1 MDDDLIR
8 VTAFAPAKVNLTL
21 HVTGQREDGY
31 HLLDSLIVFASTGDT
46 LNVTLG
52 NTLSL
57 TCEGPEGAHVP
68 ADMDNLILKVA
79 RLFEDMPGA
88 AFVLEKH
95 LPVSSGIGGG
105 SADAAAAFR
114 ALMSFWS
121 GGETGDD
128 AYDPGQTPFAE
139 RLLAL
144 GADIPVCLSSK
155 AARMQ
160 GAGEKLSLVKNLK
173 GFYSVL
179 VNPRIS
185 VSTPQVFAALD
196 NKTNPPMPAELPAFA
211 GVHEFALWLK
221 EQRNDLQA
229 PATELVPQIGHVID
243 ALEHDP
249 DCLFARMSGSGA
261 TCFGVF
267 VSKDTATAA
276 AKRIAKANP
285 NWWVRPTR
293 LTSMSKAARPR
304 LQWASD
310 AEKAADAEVK
320 MSQDRS

>member
-1 MDDDLIR
+1 MTDELTR
-8 VTAFAPAKVNLTL
+8 VSVFAPAKVNLTL

-46 LNVTLG
+46 LQVTLG

-57 TCEGPEGAHVP
+57 TCEGPEGANVP
-68 ADMDNLILKVA
+68 ADTDNLILKVA

-88 AFVLEKH
+88 SFVLEKH

-121 GGETGDD
+121 NGETGDE
-128 AYDPGQTPFAE
+128 AYDPAETPFAD

-144 GADIPVCLSSK
+144 GADIPVCLSCK
-155 AARMQ
+155 ASRMQ
-160 GAGEKLSLVKNLK
+160 GIGEQITRVENLK

-179 VNPRIS
+179 VNPRVS
-185 VSTPQVFAALD
+185 VSTPRIFAALE
-196 NKTNPPMPAELPAFA
+196 NKTNPPMPAQLPAFA
-211 GVHEFALWLK
+211 GVHEFVMWLK

-243 ALEHDP
+243 ALEHDQ

-267 VSKDTATAA
+267 VNKDAATAA

-285 NWWVRPTR
+285 EWWVRPTR

-304 LQWASD
+304 LHWASEEE
-310 AEKAADAEVK
+310 EKAKAEAGAEP
-320 MSQDRS
+320 S